1 MTRSDELFGYFVNL
15 DERGSFYADVR
26 GADGET
32 VFEIRADG
40 EEIDLVDAG
49 YMRHKTDVD
58 GLSEHLSSLGI
69 IPAGATILDSARFE
83 AELERIVEDNEPGL
97 EG

>member
-1 MTRSDELFGYFVNL
+1 MSRQNNIYGYYVNL

-26 GADGET
+26 DAAGQT

-58 GLSEHLSSLGI
+58 GLAEHLRALEI
-69 IPAGATILDSARFE
+69 IPQDAEVLGSRDFE
-83 AELERIVEDNEPGL
+83 ERLEQADEDEP
-97 EG
+97 EI